1 MAPEPV
7 FAGALSGMEDQYCW
21 FDDMRKELPMLGW
34 ILLVILLV
42 AIFGLGT
49 VLEVAVELLLLAVLV
64 VVLLAV
70 AGWFLAR
77 SKNTTR

>member
-1 MAPEPV
+1 
-7 FAGALSGMEDQYCW
+7 
-21 FDDMRKELPMLGW
+21 MLGW

-64 VVLLAV
+64 VALLAV

-77 SKNTTR
+77 SRSKNTTR